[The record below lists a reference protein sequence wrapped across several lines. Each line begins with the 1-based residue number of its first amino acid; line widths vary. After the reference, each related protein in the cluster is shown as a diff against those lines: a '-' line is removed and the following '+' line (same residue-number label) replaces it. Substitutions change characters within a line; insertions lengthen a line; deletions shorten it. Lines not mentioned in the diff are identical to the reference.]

1 MDGIRGDYSV
11 LQAMKS
17 NNCCLRLLR
26 MPKLQ
31 ECYCKLLRFGPWH
44 MDLSYIELIELAQLL
59 QLRFV
64 DVIVQ
69 GPYEDLQWIWPWHGT
84 KPGSQLGFAV
94 YEGQV
99 SLSP

>member
-31 ECYCKLLRFGPWH
+31 ECYCKLVRFGPWH
-44 MDLSYIELIELAQLL
+44 TDFSYLKLMELAQLH
-59 QLRFV
+59 QLWFV

-69 GPYEDLQWIWPWHGT
+69 GSYEDLQYIWPFCHG
-84 KPGSQLGFAV
+84 KKSKDHSWGLLYMKVRSA
-94 YEGQV
+94 
-99 SLSP
+99 